1 MNGYRKEGR
10 EEGEEGRKGGTEE
23 ERKGREE
30 GRGLLQTHPL
40 LQALKPPLSSNNT
53 YIYTIP
59 CTLIA

>member
-10 EEGEEGRKGGTEE
+10 EEGEEGRDG
-23 ERKGREE
+23 GREE
-30 GRGLLQTHPL
+30 GEGGREGAFADAPT